1 MTSSLLGTQK
11 YTQTKP
17 IHTARVQKPA
27 HRQTVVNAIPNKHH
41 APLAAKNLAQLGQI
55 DHLNM
60 DSLSNKNPIMW
71 FQVILVLLS
80 YSSAEPQLDLP
91 PFSSTPRNYGGY
103 GFSSTQASI
112 NSPGNQFDV
121 NRNFQYSSARPVSSS
136 QAPGIYPVSSTPYS
150 INPDISNNGY
160 PNNFGNSRNP
170 SSTSRPYDDRNRDDS
185 IDINNDPNF
194 RKNDPNFVRNDPN
207 YVGANPYDFNRGVDG
222 NRIDDRLQH
231 VNLQQVRDFLAQADD
246 QASKECTNNVAAQWN
261 FETDVN
267 DATQHAAVSFF
278 YFTSNVVKLKLFFF
292 H

>member
-1 MTSSLLGTQK
+1 
-11 YTQTKP
+11 
-17 IHTARVQKPA
+17 
-27 HRQTVVNAIPNKHH
+27 
-41 APLAAKNLAQLGQI
+41 
-55 DHLNM
+55 M
-60 DSLSNKNPIMW
+60 DYLPNKNPIMW

-80 YSSAEPQLDLP
+80 YSSSEAQLDLP
-91 PFSSTPRNYGGY
+91 PISSTQRNFGGY
-103 GFSSTQASI
+103 GFSSTQGSI

-121 NRNFQYSSARPVSSS
+121 NRNFQFSSARPVSSS
-136 QAPGIYPVSSTPYS
+136 QSPGIFPVSSTPYS

-160 PNNFGNSRNP
+160 PNTNFGNNRNP

-222 NRIDDRLQH
+222 NNIDDRLQH
-231 VNLQQVRDFLAQADD
+231 VNLQQIRDFLTQADD

-267 DATQHAAVSFF
+267 DATQHAAVSLL
-278 YFTSNVVKLKLFFF
+278 TILLQLLFK
-292 H
+292 

>member
-1 MTSSLLGTQK
+1 
-11 YTQTKP
+11 
-17 IHTARVQKPA
+17 
-27 HRQTVVNAIPNKHH
+27 
-41 APLAAKNLAQLGQI
+41 
-55 DHLNM
+55 
-60 DSLSNKNPIMW
+60 MW

-91 PFSSTPRNYGGY
+91 PISSTQRNYGY
-103 GFSSTQASI
+103 GFSSTPASI

-121 NRNFQYSSARPVSSS
+121 NRNFQYSSARPVSSTQS
-136 QAPGIYPVSSTPYS
+136 AGIYPVSSTPYS

-160 PNNFGNSRNP
+160 PNLDYGNGRNP

-207 YVGANPYDFNRGVDG
+207 YVGANPYDFNRGVDS
-222 NRIDDRLQH
+222 NNIDERLQH

-267 DATQHAAVSFF
+267 DATQHAAVSPF
-278 YFTSNVVKLKLFFF
+278 SSILI
-292 H
+292 